1 MMGTKKTQK
10 GSFESSLKRLEV
22 IVESLEQGKVSLDE
36 AVGLYEEGI
45 QLSKECAEKLKATEL
60 KIRKLAKSVDGDFEV
75 TDLEKE

>member
-1 MMGTKKTQK
+1 MMGAKKTQK
-10 GSFESSLKRLEV
+10 GSFENSLKRLED

-60 KIRKLAKSVDGDFEV
+60 KIRKLAKSVGGDFEV
-75 TDLEKE
+75 TDLDTE